1 MTIREFA
8 KLCDVSPA
16 TVSRYFSG
24 GTGLS
29 PAIAKNIQQMVDQTG
44 YTPATRMRKSKA
56 GCESIVVFNP
66 IWRHSFFNE
75 LLTYLEQTA
84 QKMGFQMLVLPS
96 REPDLKKCLNLLR
109 SISPMGVLLLDELN
123 DDPLAEM
130 LYQQQYHTVVC
141 GALSLKHLFPAVHI
155 DDMAAAYD
163 GANYL
168 IDLGHKNLGLIS
180 AKPQSISSG
189 FQRIMG
195 CKKAMEDAGLSLPDK
210 HIVYGGSSVQDGYFA
225 MNQLFERRLPISAV
239 FAFSDDMAA
248 GALASIM
255 DHGLS
260 VPNDISVM
268 AFDNCVVSLET
279 RPHLT
284 TIAQP
289 IDLIATRSLELL
301 CDYPE
306 TPESITLPH
315 TIKKRASCKTYL
327 APRELEVLYESNQSN
342 RTFPP
347 EPCRST

>member
-1 MTIREFA
+1 M
-8 KLCDVSPA
+8 
-16 TVSRYFSG
+16 
-24 GTGLS
+24 
-29 PAIAKNIQQMVDQTG
+29 
-44 YTPATRMRKSKA
+44 
-56 GCESIVVFNP
+56 
-66 IWRHSFFNE
+66 
-75 LLTYLEQTA
+75 
-84 QKMGFQMLVLPS
+84 
-96 REPDLKKCLNLLR
+96 
-109 SISPMGVLLLDELN
+109 
-123 DDPLAEM
+123 
-130 LYQQQYHTVVC
+130 
-141 GALSLKHLFPAVHI
+141 
-155 DDMAAAYD
+155 
-163 GANYL
+163 
-168 IDLGHKNLGLIS
+168 
-180 AKPQSISSG
+180 
-189 FQRIMG
+189 
-195 CKKAMEDAGLSLPDK
+195 SLPDK

-255 DHGLS
+255 
-260 VPNDISVM
+260 DISVM

>member
-16 TVSRYFSG
+16 TVSRYFNG

-29 PAIAKNIQQMVDQTG
+29 PAIAKNIQQMADQVG
-44 YTPATRMRKSKA
+44 YMPASRIRKSKTA
-56 GCESIVVFNP
+56 YESFAVFTP

-75 LLTYLEQTA
+75 LLAYLEQLG
-84 QKMGFQMLVLPS
+84 QKMGLQMLVLPS
-96 REPDLKKCLNLLR
+96 READLKKCSNILR
-109 SISPMGVLLLDELN
+109 SISPMGVFLLDELN

-130 LYQQQYHTVVC
+130 LYEQQYHTVVC

-168 IDLGHKNLGLIS
+168 ISLGHKNIGLIS

-195 CKKAMEDAGLSLPDK
+195 CKKAMEDAGLSLPDQQ
-210 HIVYGGSSVQDGYFA
+210 IVYGGYSVQDGYFA
-225 MNQLFERRLPISAV
+225 MNQMFDRHLPISAV

-248 GALASIM
+248 GAMASIT

-260 VPNDISVM
+260 VPEDISVL
-268 AFDNCVVSLET
+268 AFDNCAVSVET
-279 RPHLT
+279 RPNLT

-315 TIKKRASCKTYL
+315 TIKKRASCKTHL
-327 APRELEVLYESNQSN
+327 APRELEISY
-342 RTFPP
+342 
-347 EPCRST
+347 